1 MTFVGTAAASAEI
14 PPQQNTLPI
23 EDLQDLTAAHGLAFG
38 FEQLARLVGR
48 QLGRPRQPV
57 RYLGRRLPPVNRPRA
72 CACRE
77 AL

>member
-1 MTFVGTAAASAEI
+1 VTFVGTAAASAEI

-23 EDLQDLTAAHGLAFG
+23 EDLQDLTAARGLAFG
-38 FEQLARLVGR
+38 FEQLARLER

-57 RYLGRRLPPVNRPRA
+57 RYLGLRLPPVNRPRA

-77 AL
+77 VL

>member
-38 FEQLARLVGR
+38 FEQLARLGR

-57 RYLGRRLPPVNRPRA
+57 RYLGLRLPPVNRPRA